1 MIIER
6 ILTRAF
12 ARHEAGTAH
21 NYHDLY
27 YELQDKFG
35 ITKSNAKNK
44 TEECLSSAAIII
56 GLPVNLLPFEKGQSQ
71 QFVFGMFDLYFN
83 NEVYCSCRNG
93 NWPLT
98 NIHEMAKFLY
108 MDTGSN
114 KWSVGDLTSIRHII
128 TFEKITLAKRFW
140 GNISPSERR
149 HYMLLV
155 TGGYP
160 SFPFLLVRKFFYVAK
175 MAHPFSYDLQHHLEA
190 NPNLWPIDH
199 HLMMNMTMLGPMPQ
213 DSKFDLPPYR
223 FVLYS
228 FVSHYAYNRFDVFY
242 HR

>member
-1 MIIER
+1 M
-6 ILTRAF
+6 
-12 ARHEAGTAH
+12 
-21 NYHDLY
+21 
-27 YELQDKFG
+27 
-35 ITKSNAKNK
+35 
-44 TEECLSSAAIII
+44 SSAAIII

-71 QFVFGMFDLYFN
+71 EFVFGMFDLSFN

-140 GNISPSERR
+140 RNISPLERR
-149 HYMLLV
+149 RYILLV

-175 MAHPFSYDLQHHLEA
+175 MAQSENHQGFTTHLSSGDCDPYSYDIQHHLEA

-213 DSKFDLPPYR
+213 DSKFDVPL
-223 FVLYS
+223 FIDS
-228 FVSHYAYNRFDVFY
+228 FLIRCISLGI
-242 HR
+242 